1 MAPPRGALETYVQGC
16 HARAFRRGHGSL
28 TDGLRGQAASLTSRR
43 QPLGD
48 RPLHADEKW
57 GFGHAGLSHDH
68 VQVYASN
75 GTSNHAG
82 MDRFALH
89 VIVGFRA
96 AMTHAPR
103 CWFRSAPGRPRD
115 RPAAEGQL
123 QLVSHWLKG
132 DGDEMMRD
140 ACCTAAI
147 AQAKPVQETTMASI
161 AVVFEID
168 HAATKPGQSI
178 SVVGGHPGMGRWKP
192 ERPMGAADRQLAT
205 SPGTYPRW
213 IMFSPLWMEH
223 EGTAL
228 KLEYKYV
235 KQVSPER
242 FDWEP
247 GPNRSIELRPV
258 PAGSDVWIIR
268 DSQWGGTHLTPTVLN
283 CSLAELNSSRC
294 KVDPN
299 WCPKVK
305 LPPIPKL
312 PLNMDTLQSFH
323 RNGEGPKCVRG
334 ADGLGGSFASSDIDS
349 EDSFQPSRTDK
360 QRQRVAS
367 SILQQLEAAS
377 FTRSPDLNTKAE
389 LESLRCE
396 NAALRAVLRCLAA
409 GELQA
414 SLGGWCLG
422 GCFFFRFPRL

>member
-1 MAPPRGALETYVQGC
+1 
-16 HARAFRRGHGSL
+16 
-28 TDGLRGQAASLTSRR
+28 
-43 QPLGD
+43 
-48 RPLHADEKW
+48 
-57 GFGHAGLSHDH
+57 
-68 VQVYASN
+68 
-75 GTSNHAG
+75 
-82 MDRFALH
+82 
-89 VIVGFRA
+89 
-96 AMTHAPR
+96 
-103 CWFRSAPGRPRD
+103 
-115 RPAAEGQL
+115 
-123 QLVSHWLKG
+123 
-132 DGDEMMRD
+132 
-140 ACCTAAI
+140 
-147 AQAKPVQETTMASI
+147 MASI

-312 PLNMDTLQSFH
+312 PLNMA
-323 RNGEGPKCVRG
+323 GPKCVRG

-409 GELQA
+409 GELQVAEQQRTKERHVVLRTA
-414 SLGGWCLG
+414 SLVPEEVWSFVFESNSSAIEPRCSYGAQAWRERNEELACAQTTEEGFHWDWPLSRCEQKQRLLLTENRLLALEGQERLEELLEENANEREELAAVMKVLKDQVTKVRSKGGVDKENIPIAQRG
-422 GCFFFRFPRL
+422 GG